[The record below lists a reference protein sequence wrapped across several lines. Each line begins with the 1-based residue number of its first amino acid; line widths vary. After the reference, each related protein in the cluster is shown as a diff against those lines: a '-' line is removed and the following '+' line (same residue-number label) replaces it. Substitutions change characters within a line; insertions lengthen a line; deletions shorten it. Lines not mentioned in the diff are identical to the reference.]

1 MDILLLSLIMLLF
14 AIGACMFG
22 FWFSKQ
28 RDQLSTNYRI
38 LGFVMWS
45 GGVFVLVAWTIAF
58 FKPDSVPMTLTKVV
72 TCLVVIAFFRRK
84 RLAQEL
90 RDR

>member
-1 MDILLLSLIMLLF
+1 MLLF
-14 AIGACMFG
+14 VIGACVFG

-28 RDQLSTNYRI
+28 RDQLSANYRLWGI
-38 LGFVMWS
+38 VMWS
-45 GGVFVLVAWTIAF
+45 GGVCVSVAWTIAY
-58 FKPDSVPMTLTKVV
+58 FKPNSVPMTLTMVV
-72 TCLVVIAFFRRK
+72 TLLVVIAIFQRK